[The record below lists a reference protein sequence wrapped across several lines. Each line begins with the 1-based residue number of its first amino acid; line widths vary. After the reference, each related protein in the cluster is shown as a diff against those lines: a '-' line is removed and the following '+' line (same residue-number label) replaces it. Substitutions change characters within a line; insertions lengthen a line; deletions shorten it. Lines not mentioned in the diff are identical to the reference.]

1 MTKEYY
7 LLKSCKELRN
17 SSAHNN
23 CLLDDLHTNNRNHY
37 THPYV
42 SKELSKLKSVSKKV
56 RYKKMS
62 NFRTQQIVTL
72 LYTHKRIVTSTGVQ
86 NKSKQLIKDFI
97 GRINNNRNYYS
108 SNSLISTSFDFL
120 TKIVDFWF

>member
-1 MTKEYY
+1 
-7 LLKSCKELRN
+7 
-17 SSAHNN
+17 
-23 CLLDDLHTNNRNHY
+23 
-37 THPYV
+37 
-42 SKELSKLKSVSKKV
+42 
-56 RYKKMS
+56 MS

-97 GRINNNRNYYS
+97 GRINKNRNYYS